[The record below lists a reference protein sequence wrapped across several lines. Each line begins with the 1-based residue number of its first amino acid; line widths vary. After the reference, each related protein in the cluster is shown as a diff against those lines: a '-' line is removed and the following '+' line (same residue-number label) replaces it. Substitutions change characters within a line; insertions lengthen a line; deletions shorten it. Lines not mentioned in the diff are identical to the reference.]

1 MTIGKI
7 SNIIS
12 QASKKCTDIIGG
24 INKSK
29 IAKSINE
36 IEETNVQK
44 IVKKTESEIQEKTIS
59 VAEALKAQRLAD
71 YQYPAG
77 SHFLGC
83 GPDDWMIQTE
93 IQYLDLPSVRAKIKA
108 GTLAKSEILAE
119 RRLAELCDKFGS
131 DKVLAEVNA
140 RMEGFPGSLGYGY
153 YRPSAAAESAR
164 AIIKAHGWD

>member
-12 QASKKCTDIIGG
+12 QVPKKCTDIIGG
-24 INKSK
+24 ISKSK

-36 IEETNVQK
+36 IEETNVPK
-44 IVKKTESEIQEKTIS
+44 IAKKIESEIQEKAIS
-59 VAEALKAQRLAD
+59 AAEALKAQRLAD

-83 GPDDWMIQTE
+83 APDDWKIQE
-93 IQYLDLPSVRAKIKA
+93 ELPYVDLPSVRSKIKA
-108 GTLAKSEILAE
+108 GTLAKSEIYAE
-119 RRLAELCDKFGS
+119 RRLAKLCDEFGS

-140 RMEGFPGSLGYGY
+140 RIEGFPGSLGYGWH
-153 YRPSAAAESAR
+153 RPSAAAESAR
-164 AIIKAHGWD
+164 AIMEAHGWK